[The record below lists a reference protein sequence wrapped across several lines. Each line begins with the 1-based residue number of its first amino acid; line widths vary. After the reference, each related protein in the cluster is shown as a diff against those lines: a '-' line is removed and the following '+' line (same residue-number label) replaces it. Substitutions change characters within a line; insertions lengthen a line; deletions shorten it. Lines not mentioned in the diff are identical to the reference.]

1 MSFILMKNGWHSFYL
16 KSCKNAIKYFDKQEN
31 KLTIYSQDNGT
42 NILLV
47 IEDNGCGIKR
57 LIYPVYLKKVLRVQI
72 ETRQMQQVWDCIYRK
87 NYAIGWAWN
96 WILLLRKKNIQDW
109 PLHFQ
114 KEQFIIFQSNL
125 KTMPTLIRCFKGACI
140 MESFKY
146 NSLQSNSTIIAHY

>member
-1 MSFILMKNGWHSFYL
+1 MLHKIVICIITALLLSVYFQN
-16 KSCKNAIKYFDKQEN
+16 CKC
-31 KLTIYSQDNGT
+31 T

-47 IEDNGCGIKR
+47 IEDNGCGIKASDLSR
-57 LIYPVYLKKVLRVQI
+57 VFEKGFTGSNRNKANATGMGLYLS
-72 ETRQMQQVWDCIYRK
+72 K

-146 NSLQSNSTIIAHY
+146 NYLQSNST